1 MLTAVIG
8 TGTWG
13 TASAAQLAHA
23 GHPVLLWGRDAAK
36 TAALT
41 ADHAHPQLP
50 GCRLPDHLVIT
61 ADPAT
66 LAGADL
72 ILWAVPTQH
81 TRASARHLHPFLSTG
96 TPVVSLSKG
105 LEEGSLLRV
114 SEVLAAELGPRPYAC
129 LSGPAMA
136 PEIAIGRPAA
146 LVAAGDDA
154 TCRQLVERL
163 HGPRLRIY
171 TSPDLIGVELAGALK
186 NVVAVAA
193 GLCEGMGLGDNAKAA
208 LITRGLAEMRR
219 LGRALG
225 ALDATFAG
233 LAGVG
238 DLLTTCYSS
247 HGRNRAL
254 GLALAAG
261 TPPRDLLTRG
271 GPVAEGAWTCR
282 AAVELGRRAGIEL
295 PIAFQV
301 ASVIWNATPVAFA
314 LDQLLARAP
323 KEEDA

>member
-1 MLTAVIG
+1 
-8 TGTWG
+8 
-13 TASAAQLAHA
+13 
-23 GHPVLLWGRDAAK
+23 
-36 TAALT
+36 
-41 ADHAHPQLP
+41 
-50 GCRLPDHLVIT
+50 
-61 ADPAT
+61 
-66 LAGADL
+66 
-72 ILWAVPTQH
+72 
-81 TRASARHLHPFLSTG
+81 
-96 TPVVSLSKG
+96 
-105 LEEGSLLRV
+105 
-114 SEVLAAELGPRPYAC
+114 
-129 LSGPAMA
+129 
-136 PEIAIGRPAA
+136 
-146 LVAAGDDA
+146 
-154 TCRQLVERL
+154 VERL